1 MPSLINNKLDYF
13 NSIYTYIDNALVKL
27 NLLILN
33 EKVRFENNNSNN
45 LNEDLNTNNQQ
56 MNDHSSNNLNNKNI
70 SKSFQVLNKRT
81 PNYSNIPVQIETAIL
96 RRDIYKNINDNFSQ
110 KFINNLTVN
119 EVDTLND
126 FCKNKPFK
134 ILKCDKNVG
143 VMFISNEDE
152 NQLAMK
158 ILEDSTSYNKL
169 NTNITENIINN
180 INNEIINLFNNGHI
194 DKQWYN
200 KILIKDIEGTKCG
213 NLKVMPKIHKPKF
226 GVRQIISSI
235 NHPTSKLCAFFDLMI
250 NPYIKSIKHIL
261 KDSQQLLQETNDLV
275 FEDKLYLYSCDF
287 ESLYSNIKPDHA
299 IEVISLHLHLK
310 TDILRKYKL
319 DLISIRKILQLIFE
333 NNIFKYKD
341 NFFIQKIGIP
351 MGCIAGPTIANIYIY
366 ILEADWLNMN
376 PEIIYYRFI
385 DDIFIAAKFLIN
397 LEIFKALFLYLKLNI
412 EQNDIVSFLD
422 LLIKFDSLT
431 NQLHFNLYIKPTNT
445 HGYLLTS
452 SNHPKHVFTN
462 IIVTLVT
469 RIRRICTSYSDYLLH
484 TRNLMVQLIKR
495 KFDFKTINNIIIM
508 IGNKDRNQL
517 LPYKSKVNNVENK
530 FKLFIKY
537 DFNYE
542 FLNRSIYELYKKLS
556 NDYLFLKNKK
566 LLIVNNINYNL
577 GAILINDFKLNKSIH
592 FKYKKCNNTNCTI
605 CKFSLNYHFFNC
617 RNLMLPF
624 KSHSTCHSLGIIYI
638 IFCMKCKLFYIG
650 ESERSVKKRIGEH
663 INKIT
668 FFKKNI
674 MNSLIDFD
682 RQSEV
687 AIHFNQTGH
696 NYIDDFRFCIF
707 ESNVINKEI
716 RRSIETDLINIFK
729 NSNNK
734 IINSV
739 NKQPSLYNIKYFTF
753 QDNF

>member
-1 MPSLINNKLDYF
+1 
-13 NSIYTYIDNALVKL
+13 
-27 NLLILN
+27 
-33 EKVRFENNNSNN
+33 
-45 LNEDLNTNNQQ
+45 
-56 MNDHSSNNLNNKNI
+56 
-70 SKSFQVLNKRT
+70 
-81 PNYSNIPVQIETAIL
+81 
-96 RRDIYKNINDNFSQ
+96 
-110 KFINNLTVN
+110 
-119 EVDTLND
+119 
-126 FCKNKPFK
+126 
-134 ILKCDKNVG
+134 
-143 VMFISNEDE
+143 
-152 NQLAMK
+152 
-158 ILEDSTSYNKL
+158 
-169 NTNITENIINN
+169 
-180 INNEIINLFNNGHI
+180 
-194 DKQWYN
+194 
-200 KILIKDIEGTKCG
+200 
-213 NLKVMPKIHKPKF
+213 
-226 GVRQIISSI
+226 
-235 NHPTSKLCAFFDLMI
+235 
-250 NPYIKSIKHIL
+250 
-261 KDSQQLLQETNDLV
+261 
-275 FEDKLYLYSCDF
+275 
-287 ESLYSNIKPDHA
+287 
-299 IEVISLHLHLK
+299 
-310 TDILRKYKL
+310 
-319 DLISIRKILQLIFE
+319 
-333 NNIFKYKD
+333 
-341 NFFIQKIGIP
+341 

-397 LEIFKALFLYLKLNI
+397 LEIFKELFLYLKLNI

-431 NQLHFNLYIKPTNT
+431 KQFHFNLYIKPTNT

-452 SNHPKHVFTN
+452 SNHPKHIFTN

-469 RIRRICTSYSDYLLH
+469 RIRRICTSYSDYLFH

-495 KFDFKTINNIIIM
+495 NFDSKMINNIIIM

-517 LPYKSKVNNVENK
+517 LPYKSNVNNVENK

-542 FLNRSIYELYKKLS
+542 FLNKSIYELYKKLS
-556 NDYLFLKNKK
+556 ND
-566 LLIVNNINYNL
+566 
-577 GAILINDFKLNKSIH
+577 
-592 FKYKKCNNTNCTI
+592 
-605 CKFSLNYHFFNC
+605 FSLNYHFFNC

-624 KSHSTCHSLGIIYI
+624 KSHSTCYSLGIIYI

-663 INKIT
+663 INKII

-696 NYIDDFRFCIF
+696 NYIDNFRFCIF
-707 ESNVINKEI
+707 ETNVINKEI